1 MKIFI
6 NIYHLGKKKGLIAY
20 TSVAKEIDPKKI
32 DKQRESQI
40 VAFSSL
46 LITFL
51 ALKYFLRFIIPDT
64 PESVLILNKRH
75 KVAVDR
81 VVKGF

>member
-32 DKQRESQI
+32 DK
-40 VAFSSL
+40 
-46 LITFL
+46 
-51 ALKYFLRFIIPDT
+51 
-64 PESVLILNKRH
+64 
-75 KVAVDR
+75 
-81 VVKGF
+81 